1 MLSKSQLANVAKQKL
16 IAGSAAHNL
25 AIKKELQIESELLAA
40 RVASHSIQLQNL
52 RTIWVAKG
60 KSLVLANAE
69 LVAAKSKLAS
79 ITAET
84 SATQVAIIQQ
94 RVANAQTKVNTL
106 TTEKN
111 ALAKSIKGKITQ
123 RNTAA
128 TALDSHVTRLDTTVK
143 IANTNAT
150 NFLTAAKKGLIFVSN
165 KLKATLANN
174 PYTIAAVAIAAMAF
188 GIYKLLTAE
197 TALEKTEREL
207 AEAIKATREQNEQ
220 YISNT
225 DSLISAIQ
233 STTNSVYEQVVAYE
247 ELIKQSKIHAKFS
260 QKEIANFT
268 PEQNKKVRGSSIG

>member
-1 MLSKSQLANVAKQKL
+1 MLKQKS
-16 IAGSAAHNL
+16 I
-25 AIKKELQIESELLAA
+25 LL
-40 RVASHSIQLQNL
+40 
-52 RTIWVAKG
+52 
-60 KSLVLANAE
+60 
-69 LVAAKSKLAS
+69 
-79 ITAET
+79 
-84 SATQVAIIQQ
+84 QQ
-94 RVANAQTKVNTL
+94 R
-106 TTEKN
+106 KN

-225 DSLISAIQ
+225 DSLIVLPLFLLMLFKSLF
-233 STTNSVYEQVVAYE
+233 NL
-247 ELIKQSKIHAKFS
+247 LILFRRH
-260 QKEIANFT
+260 
-268 PEQNKKVRGSSIG
+268 